1 MSDKKI
7 VIVTDRIAN
16 VALEQSILG
25 DQFEVC
31 YLKSLSESEK
41 DHKLRVAIA
50 LIVWHEVIDA
60 QFMSK
65 TPNCGIIVRYG
76 AGFDNVDINAASER
90 NIIVCNTPDY
100 GIDEVSDTTCAY
112 ILNAIRQISYY
123 ENELIS
129 GDDSWGE
136 PSKIQLKRTNQ
147 HRLGIIGLGRIGT
160 SVARKMQG
168 FGLEI
173 GFYDP
178 YVPRGIEKSLNLR
191 RFESVADLIKF
202 STILTFHC
210 PLNGE
215 TRGLIDK
222 KFINMLNPMTILV
235 NTARGGLV
243 ADLVDLHDGLVNERI
258 SFLALDVLPTE
269 PISVNQHPISDWIN
283 NPRFENR
290 ITLTPHTAYYSE
302 EAYLELRTKAA
313 ENVLRFF
320 SGQVTLNRL
329 N

>member
-1 MSDKKI
+1 MSEKKI

-25 DQFEVC
+25 DEYEVC
-31 YLKSLSESEK
+31 YLKSLSEFQK
-41 DHKLRVAIA
+41 DQKLKLAIA

-60 QFMSK
+60 EFMSK
-65 TPNCGIIVRYG
+65 APKCGIIVRYG

-100 GIDEVSDTTCAY
+100 GIDEVADTSCAF
-112 ILNAIRQISYY
+112 ILNAVRQIRYY
-123 ENELIS
+123 ENELII
-129 GDDSWGE
+129 GDYSWGE

-147 HRLGIIGLGRIGT
+147 HKLGIIGLGRIGT

-178 YVPRGIEKSLNLR
+178 YVPRGLEKSLNFK
-191 RFESVADLIKF
+191 RFESIADLIKF

-210 PLNGE
+210 PLNSE

-222 KFINMLNPMTILV
+222 KFIEMLNPLTILV

-243 ADLVDLHDGLVNERI
+243 ADLLELHEGLVSERI
-258 SFLALDVLPTE
+258 SFLALDVLPKE
-269 PISVNQHPISDWIN
+269 PISVIEQPIMEWIK
-283 NPRFENR
+283 NPRFANR
-290 ITLTPHTAYYSE
+290 VTLTPHTAYFSE

-313 ENVLRFF
+313 ENVLRFIK
-320 SGQVTLNRL
+320 GQVALNRL

>member
-25 DQFEVC
+25 EQFEVC
-31 YLKSLSESEK
+31 YLKALSDSEK
-41 DHKLRVAIA
+41 EHKLNAAIA

-60 QFMSK
+60 QFMTK

-100 GIDEVSDTTCAY
+100 GVDEVADTSCAF
-112 ILNAIRQISYY
+112 ILNAIRQIGYY

-129 GDDSWGE
+129 GDNSWGE
-136 PSKIQLKRTNQ
+136 PSRIQLKRTNQ
-147 HRLGIIGLGRIGT
+147 HRLGIVGLGRIGT

-178 YVPRGIEKSLNLR
+178 YVPRGTEKSLNLK

-215 TRGLIDK
+215 TQGLIDK
-222 KFINMLNPMTILV
+222 KLIEMFNPLTILV

-243 ADLVDLHDGLVNERI
+243 ADLLDLHEGLINEKI

-269 PISVNQHPISDWIN
+269 PISVNQHPITDWIK
-283 NPRFENR
+283 NPRFANR
-290 ITLTPHTAYYSE
+290 ITLTPHTAYFSQ
-302 EAYLELRTKAA
+302 EAYLELRTKAT

-320 SGQVTLNRL
+320 NSQVILNRL

>member
-31 YLKSLSESEK
+31 YLRSLSESEK
-41 DHKLRVAIA
+41 DLKLKSAIA

-100 GIDEVSDTTCAY
+100 GVDEVADTSCAF
-112 ILNAIRQISYY
+112 ILNAIRQIRYY
-123 ENELIS
+123 ENESIS
-129 GDDSWGE
+129 GEDSWGE

-147 HRLGIIGLGRIGT
+147 HRLGIVGLGRIGT
-160 SVARKMQG
+160 SVARKMQA

-178 YVPRGIEKSLNLR
+178 YVPRGIEKSLNLK
-191 RFESVADLIKF
+191 RFESLADLIKF

-210 PLNGE
+210 PLNSE
-215 TRGLIDK
+215 TRGLINK
-222 KFINMLNPMTILV
+222 KIIDMLNPLTILV

-243 ADLVDLHDGLVNERI
+243 TDLLDLHEGLVNERI

-269 PISVNQHPISDWIN
+269 PISVNQHPISEWIN
-283 NPRFENR
+283 SPRFANR
-290 ITLTPHTAYYSE
+290 IMLTPHTAYFSE
-302 EAYLELRTKAA
+302 EAYLELRNKAA
-313 ENVLRFF
+313 ENVLRFMN
-320 SGQVTLNRL
+320 SQEILNRL